1 MAYNQEFFLDLA
13 SKGKSA
19 WTAWRCDPAN
29 KFERV
34 TFAGVDFS
42 EAPRDQIDFWGFEF
56 GDFADFSRCLGWLVI
71 GGDVKKLVIISLTP
85 HETRCSVSTI
95 ETGGSP
101 WTFSQPLIS
110 AMTKRPANS

>member
-29 KFERV
+29 KYERV

-42 EAPRDQIDFWGFEF
+42 EGPRDRIDFSGEAVER
-56 GDFADFSRCLGWLVI
+56 FAAGMRRGRKGSANGALAGRASSALSSSRAAARSPSRRAAS
-71 GGDVKKLVIISLTP
+71 ISTA
-85 HETRCSVSTI
+85 VS
-95 ETGGSP
+95 SP
-101 WTFSQPLIS
+101 S
-110 AMTKRPANS
+110 ALMTAA